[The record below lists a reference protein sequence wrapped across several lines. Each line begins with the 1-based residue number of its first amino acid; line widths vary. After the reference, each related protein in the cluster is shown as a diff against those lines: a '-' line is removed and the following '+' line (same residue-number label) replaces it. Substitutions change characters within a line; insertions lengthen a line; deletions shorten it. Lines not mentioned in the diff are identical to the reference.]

1 MLDEMSDSPSNTER
15 DSQQLPGSNDLLGVM
30 ALGFGTS
37 VAMWAAAF
45 VCLLPRNLSE
55 SATTQPLIPRG
66 VLLFLL
72 VIFLLGGGFFAGRYL
87 KRGWQSGG
95 WVGLVA
101 STVNLLI
108 LGSLVTEHHPGV
120 LIPCSMLLS
129 IVVCGIGGGIGQWTR
144 KAKPLDAS
152 AAGIN
157 WRLVYA
163 ADTSAAVLLTL
174 VAGGLVTGFEQGLA
188 VPDWPSTFERLM
200 FVFPLSLMT
209 GGVYIEHAHRLA
221 GSLAGLTV
229 LVLAISTWLSD
240 RRLWLKIYVTVAF
253 ILVCAQGVLGGAR
266 VLEKSTA
273 LAAAHGVFAHVFF
286 AMIVLTI
293 AFTSG
298 VWNDDR
304 RPQSYPTTPTDRGWA
319 GILLGMLVIQI
330 SLGALVRHFEKT
342 GSHMVMTHI
351 TVAVLVLAV
360 ALTLGLRAR
369 KLYAAEPVIPRLGMG
384 LVHLV
389 SVQLI
394 LGFAAF
400 FAVRA
405 TRDAPQPSPT
415 EVLITSAH
423 HIVGALLLACS
434 ALVLVFVYRLLTPG
448 ERPSEQPGEKTSQ
461 RDE

>member
-1 MLDEMSDSPSNTER
+1 MSESPTNAEHNSPPLR
-15 DSQQLPGSNDLLGVM
+15 GSSDPLGVM

-37 VAMWAAAF
+37 VAMWAVAF

-55 SATTQPLIPRG
+55 SAATQPLIPRG

-72 VIFLLGGGFFAGRYL
+72 VICLLGGGFFAGRYL
-87 KRGWQSGG
+87 TRGWQSGG

-144 KAKPLDAS
+144 KAAPRDES
-152 AAGIN
+152 AARIN

-163 ADTSAAVLLTL
+163 AATSVAVLLTL

-188 VPDWPSTFERLM
+188 VPDWPGTFERLM
-200 FVFPLSLMT
+200 FVFPLSMMT

-221 GSLAGLTV
+221 GSLAGLAV
-229 LVLAISTWLSD
+229 LVLAISTWLGD
-240 RRLWLKIYVTVAF
+240 RRRWMKIYVTVAF
-253 ILVCAQGVLGGAR
+253 IFVCVQGFLGGAR

-286 AMIVLTI
+286 ALIVLTI

-304 RPQSYPTTPTDRGWA
+304 RPHVYPTTPTDRGWA
-319 GILLGMLVIQI
+319 GILIGMLVIQI
-330 SLGALVRHFEKT
+330 ALGAFVRHFEKE
-342 GSHMVMTHI
+342 GLHAVMTHI
-351 TVAVLVLAV
+351 TVAVLVMAV
-360 ALTLGLRAR
+360 ALTLGLRAW
-369 KLYAAEPVIPRLGMG
+369 KFYAAEPVISRLGLG

-389 SVQLI
+389 GVQMI

-405 TRDAPQPSPT
+405 TRDAPRPSLT

-423 HIVGALLLACS
+423 HVVGALLLACS
-434 ALVLVFVYRLLTPG
+434 ALVLVFVYRLLAPG
-448 ERPSEQPGEKTSQ
+448 EQPGEKTSQ
-461 RDE
+461 NDE